1 MIKSKEDYLH
11 YLQADKFALGIDNKF
26 SNTVK
31 RIIIP
36 NYIWKFQKSLRQAE
50 YYKNCNDG
58 LITKLIHI
66 IAFRRYKQLSLK
78 LGFTIPLNV
87 FGPGLSIAHYGTIVV
102 NGAVRV
108 GVNCRIHTC
117 VNIGASSGSKKAP
130 TLGDNCYI
138 APGAKIYGDIT
149 LTNNIVI
156 GANSVVN
163 KSFNES
169 NIAIAGS
176 PAKKIGS
183 YDIEKSILYSNEAIL
198 KNIKLDKKLNLEK
211 MNEIIKKGN
220 N

>member
-1 MIKSKEDYLH
+1 
-11 YLQADKFALGIDNKF
+11 
-26 SNTVK
+26 
-31 RIIIP
+31 
-36 NYIWKFQKSLRQAE
+36 
-50 YYKNCNDG
+50 
-58 LITKLIHI
+58 
-66 IAFRRYKQLSLK
+66 
-78 LGFTIPLNV
+78 
-87 FGPGLSIAHYGTIVV
+87 
-102 NGAVRV
+102 
-108 GVNCRIHTC
+108 
-117 VNIGASSGSKKAP
+117 
-130 TLGDNCYI
+130 
-138 APGAKIYGDIT
+138 AKIYGDIT

-211 MNEIIKKGN
+211 MNEIIKKAN